1 MKKNKSKANKNQ
13 ILFGLKC
20 VLLAVAIIVMAG
32 ILIFDHIIP
41 DGVDDMLFTMCLIGS
56 LLIITVVMIFEIVPY
71 MQLSNEGIR
80 NIYHEKDVEL
90 EKFSKFKRI
99 IERNELLYKFQP
111 IVSAKDG
118 SIYAYESL
126 MRTKPEVGLAPREI
140 LKYAEISQKLY
151 DVEYYTFYN
160 TLKIFSENQ
169 KIFGSKKV
177 FINSIPCITLKDED
191 LKQLHDKFGKVTMNA
206 VVEIL
211 EDSEDTEESLAAF
224 GKIQELF
231 DCQIAI
237 DDYGS
242 GYSNES
248 KLLHNNPNYIKIDIN
263 LISSIESDRKKQ
275 LLVSNI
281 IQFARKYGILVL
293 GEGVETKEE
302 LQTLIELGVDL
313 VQGFYIAKPD
323 STIIA
328 EIPQEVKRF
337 IIGENIRLVK
347 FNSSQNVYEAQ
358 DGETVNLL
366 DIALDR
372 YTSVFVKGGNVHLVG
387 EKEHIIEMVI
397 KTDTYSECN
406 VTLENANIK
415 GSVEPTIQAGANSKL
430 TLNLVGDNT
439 LNKEGIRVPEN
450 SELRLTGDGNLIIN
464 TNRNN
469 GICIGGNYNNA
480 FGSINV
486 DMTGN
491 LHIDCAGD
499 KLIAIGG
506 GVQSEDTTITLTR
519 GNISIV
525 GNSIKSVGIGAV
537 SGEVTINNIDANISI
552 DLNGNEAVGIGT
564 MDGNL
569 EFQSNGNIEIM
580 VQGEA
585 IAGIGLFHYG
595 NGRIRLAKG
604 SVKVDARGADSVC
617 IGSFDGN
624 LEIVCSADYVSA
636 YGEGTT
642 VCGIGNRDGGG
653 KVIITNGAV
662 RSYILSANPTWFGN
676 KGKNVII
683 TGGSIINGEEGI
695 MEATNAF
702 GDILKLVR
710 HENEDSY
717 TKHIITP
724 NGDYVY
730 RAEKSPEAAELC
742 IFIPLDCEIKD
753 IQK

>member
-1 MKKNKSKANKNQ
+1 MKKNKKQYNKNQ
-13 ILFGLKC
+13 IIFGLKC
-20 VLLAVAIIVMAG
+20 SLLAFAIIVMAG
-32 ILIFDHIIP
+32 ALVCDYILAN
-41 DGVDDMLFTMCLIGS
+41 GVHDILFTICVIVS
-56 LLIITVVMIFEIVPY
+56 LVIISIVMIFEIVPY
-71 MQLSNEGIR
+71 IQLSNEGIR
-80 NIYHEKDVEL
+80 NIYREKDIEI
-90 EKFSKFKRI
+90 EKFSKFKKI
-99 IERNELLYKFQP
+99 VEKNELLYKFQP

-151 DVEYYTFYN
+151 DIEYYTFYN

-169 KIFGSKKV
+169 EIFGTKKV
-177 FINSIPCITLKDED
+177 FINSIPCITLKEED
-191 LKQLHDKFGKVTMNA
+191 LKVLHDKFGKVTMNA

-224 GKIQELF
+224 GRIQELF

-248 KLLHNNPNYIKIDIN
+248 KLLYNNPNYIKIDIN

-323 STIIA
+323 SAVIA
-328 EIPQEVKRF
+328 EIPQDVKRF

-358 DGETVNLL
+358 DGETINLL

-372 YTSVFVKGGNVHLVG
+372 YTSIFLKSGNIHLIG
-387 EKEHIIEMVI
+387 EKEHVIEMVI
-397 KTDTYSECN
+397 KTDTYSECSI
-406 VTLENANIK
+406 TLENVNIK
-415 GSVEPTIQAGANSKL
+415 GSVETTIQAGANSSL

-439 LNKEGIRVPEN
+439 LNKEGIRVPE
-450 SELRLTGDGNLIIN
+450 SSDLFIRGDGNLSIN

-480 FGSINV
+480 FGSINIDV
-486 DMTGN
+486 TGN
-491 LHIDCAGD
+491 INIDCAGD
-499 KLIAIGG
+499 KIVAIGG
-506 GVQSEDTTITLTR
+506 GVQSEDTAITLHK

-537 SGEVTINNIDANISI
+537 SGEVTINNIGADIKI
-552 DLNGNEAVGIGT
+552 DLNGNEVIGMGTLDGNIELYSNGNTEIKVQGEQIVGIG
-564 MDGNL
+564 M
-569 EFQSNGNIEIM
+569 
-580 VQGEA
+580 
-585 IAGIGLFHYG
+585 FHYG
-595 NGRIRLAKG
+595 NGNLKLSKGRIR
-604 SVKVDARGADSVC
+604 VDARGADSVC
-617 IGSFDGN
+617 IGSFDSN
-624 LEIVCSADYVSA
+624 IEIYCSAEYISA
-636 YGEGTT
+636 YGEGTS

-653 KVIITNGAV
+653 KVHITAGAV
-662 RSYILSANPTWFGN
+662 SSYILSGNPNWFGN
-676 KGKNVII
+676 RGRNVII
-683 TGGSIINGEEGI
+683 TGGSIISGEENI
-695 MEATNAF
+695 AEATNNV
-702 GDILKLVR
+702 GDILKPVKT
-710 HENEDSY
+710 DSE
-717 TKHIITP
+717 TFAKHIITS

-730 RAEKSPEAAELC
+730 RAEKAPEATSLC
-742 IFIPLDCEIKD
+742 VFIPLECELKD
-753 IQK
+753 IRE